1 MIKQLKIKFICITMS
16 FISIMLFIILGL
28 VMFFTVKNL
37 EIENIQML
45 KGIANNP
52 MLLNSPSAPP
62 NHVRLPYFC
71 LHFDNDG
78 NLKNTSGGYYDL
90 SDENFIEDL
99 LKKTS
104 STKEIGVIKD
114 YNLRYYNFSTPKFKV
129 IIYSDISS
137 EITTINNLYKSCAFI
152 GIISFI
158 SFLVISILLA
168 KWAINP
174 VDIAWKKQKQFIADA
189 SHELKTPLTVIH
201 TNAELLQDASYNEDS
216 KNQFTNN
223 ILTMTYKMRKLVSE
237 LLDLTKIEN
246 GFIKSTMTDVD
257 FSSIVKKCTYPFEP
271 ILYEKNKSLVTD
283 IEDDIYVNGN
293 SEYLQQVI
301 DILLDN
307 ASKYSLGGYDI
318 PLTLKKNGKQ
328 CLLSIIST
336 GTPLT
341 KQECANIFERFYQT
355 NEARN
360 KENSYGLGLAIAK
373 DIIKEHNGKIWCES
387 KDNKNIFYVLLNIN

>member
-1 MIKQLKIKFICITMS
+1 MIKQLKIKFICITMT

-37 EIENIQML
+37 EIENVQML
-45 KGIANNP
+45 KGIATNP

-71 LHFDNDG
+71 LHFDHKG
-78 NLKNTSGGYYDL
+78 NLKSTSGGYYDL

-104 STKEIGVIKD
+104 SASEIGVIKD
-114 YNLRYYNFSTPKFKV
+114 YNLRYYHFSTPKSNV

-137 EITTINNLYKSCAFI
+137 EISTINNLYKSCAFI
-152 GIISFI
+152 GIISFV
-158 SFLVISILLA
+158 SFLAISIILA

-174 VDIAWKKQKQFIADA
+174 VDIAWKKQKQFIQDA

-201 TNAELLQDASYNEDS
+201 TNAELLQDSNYNQES
-216 KNQFTNN
+216 KSQFTNN
-223 ILTMTYKMRKLVSE
+223 ILTMTQKMRKLVSE
-237 LLDLTKIEN
+237 LLELTKIEN

-271 ILYEKNKSLVTD
+271 ILYENNKPLVTD
-283 IEDDIYVNGN
+283 IEDDIHVNGN

-307 ASKYSLGGYDI
+307 ASKYSLAGNNI

-328 CLLSIIST
+328 CLFSITST

-341 KQECANIFERFYQT
+341 KEECINIFERFYQT

-360 KENSYGLGLAIAK
+360 TDNSYGLGLAIAK

-387 KDNKNIFYVLLNIN
+387 FENKNVFYIVLNMS

>member
-1 MIKQLKIKFICITMS
+1 MT

-37 EIENIQML
+37 EIENVQML
-45 KGIANNP
+45 KGIATNP

-71 LHFDNDG
+71 LHFDHKG
-78 NLKNTSGGYYDL
+78 NLKSTSGGYYDL

-104 STKEIGVIKD
+104 SASEIGVIKD
-114 YNLRYYNFSTPKFKV
+114 YNLRYYHFSTPKSNV

-137 EITTINNLYKSCAFI
+137 EISTINNLYKSCAFI
-152 GIISFI
+152 GIISFV
-158 SFLVISILLA
+158 SFLAISIILA

-174 VDIAWKKQKQFIADA
+174 VDIAWKKQKQFIQDA

-201 TNAELLQDASYNEDS
+201 TNAELLQDSNYNQES
-216 KNQFTNN
+216 KSQFTNN
-223 ILTMTYKMRKLVSE
+223 ILTMTQKMRKLVSE
-237 LLDLTKIEN
+237 LLELTKIEN

-271 ILYEKNKSLVTD
+271 ILYENNKPLVTD
-283 IEDDIYVNGN
+283 IEDDIHVNGN

-307 ASKYSLGGYDI
+307 ASKYSLAGNNI

-328 CLLSIIST
+328 CLFSITST

-341 KQECANIFERFYQT
+341 KEECINIFERFYQT

-360 KENSYGLGLAIAK
+360 TDNSYGLGLAIAK

-387 KDNKNIFYVLLNIN
+387 FENKNVFYIVLNMS